1 MAAAG
6 AVLRECER
14 DLYRFQRNIDVDL
27 IHRAYADLGKHW
39 IKYGLWLFD
48 AASKKI
54 NDTDAAL
61 DRLLITS
68 FTADKQTTAG
78 TQTGITDEQQQPET
92 DVDIAYVPEEQED
105 KEAGG
110 RTDTIV
116 VDEEEIV
123 EEQCPGSID
132 KYIFVF
138 PSVSV
143 TDAELQVP
151 DTVSTTED
159 ARRLFLYTQ
168 EWVRR
173 SKAYYTLRD
182 YPAEYVSLVFELS
195 DLYRYMAV
203 YEPELDGQ
211 YGVQRRRCDIL
222 DALYTMLRDTQPINY
237 TATCIEVFRELTQV
251 QLDLLAYNL
260 RRLQTCTEPSS
271 VTHVSRQYEAVA
283 SVHQR
288 LDKYIPAA
296 EQPAAAATAVTAD
309 STAVIV

>member
-1 MAAAG
+1 M
-6 AVLRECER
+6 
-14 DLYRFQRNIDVDL
+14 DL

-92 DVDIAYVPEEQED
+92 ELDIPYVPEEED
-105 KEAGG
+105 KEGDRA
-110 RTDTIV
+110 DAIV
-116 VDEEEIV
+116 VEEEEEIV
-123 EEQCPGSID
+123 EQQCPGSID

-182 YPAEYVSLVFELS
+182 YPAEYVNLVFELS

-222 DALYTMLRDTQPINY
+222 DALYDMLRDTQPINY

-288 LDKYIPAA
+288 LDKYIPLV
-296 EQPAAAATAVTAD
+296 EQPAAAAAAAAD